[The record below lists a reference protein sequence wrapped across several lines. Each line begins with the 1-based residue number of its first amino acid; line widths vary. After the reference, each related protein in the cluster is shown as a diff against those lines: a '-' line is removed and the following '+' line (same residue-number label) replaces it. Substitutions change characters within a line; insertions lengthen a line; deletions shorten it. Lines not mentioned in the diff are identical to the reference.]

1 MKKKRTGWI
10 KHIDFLIV
18 DLICQQLAFL
28 FSGFLFCEDGN
39 PYQSKAYLIL
49 ALVFILLDI
58 FVAFAFRTLDE
69 TLKRGYY
76 KEFAAAFKHVFLVGG
91 MVFVY
96 LFEAQEQF
104 LYSRAFIYSMIP
116 LYLLLTYLGR
126 IFWKRQ
132 LKQMGAWGLGGSLLV
147 VSPRDRIRECV
158 QNIYKTDYNVYSSV
172 GAVIM
177 DEDCAGSVVEK
188 IPVVANYGGLLDYIR
203 REWVDEVLIV
213 TSLGEDYPKELV
225 EQLKRIKIAVH
236 ITITEAGNIGEN
248 IQQIERMGNYMV
260 LTTGVT
266 RATPLQL
273 SLKRLMDIAGG
284 LIGCLVTAVLWAC
297 FALPIYISSPGPVF
311 FAQERVGRN
320 GKKFKLYKFRT
331 MVPDAEKRKK
341 ELMDQNRIDGDR
353 MFKLE
358 DDPRIIGL
366 KRRPDGSIKG
376 GIGTFLRKT
385 SLDEFPQV
393 INVLR
398 GEMSL
403 VGTRPPT
410 VDEWERYDFHHRVR
424 LAFRPGIT
432 GLWQVSGR
440 SKITDFEEVVRM
452 DTKYIDE
459 WNLGLDIKILFKTIG
474 VVFRRR
480 GAL

>member
-188 IPVVANYGGLLDYIR
+188 IPVVANY
-203 REWVDEVLIV
+203 
-213 TSLGEDYPKELV
+213 
-225 EQLKRIKIAVH
+225 
-236 ITITEAGNIGEN
+236 
-248 IQQIERMGNYMV
+248 
-260 LTTGVT
+260 
-266 RATPLQL
+266 
-273 SLKRLMDIAGG
+273 
-284 LIGCLVTAVLWAC
+284 
-297 FALPIYISSPGPVF
+297 
-311 FAQERVGRN
+311 
-320 GKKFKLYKFRT
+320 
-331 MVPDAEKRKK
+331 
-341 ELMDQNRIDGDR
+341 
-353 MFKLE
+353 
-358 DDPRIIGL
+358 
-366 KRRPDGSIKG
+366 
-376 GIGTFLRKT
+376 
-385 SLDEFPQV
+385 
-393 INVLR
+393 
-398 GEMSL
+398 
-403 VGTRPPT
+403 
-410 VDEWERYDFHHRVR
+410 
-424 LAFRPGIT
+424 
-432 GLWQVSGR
+432 
-440 SKITDFEEVVRM
+440 
-452 DTKYIDE
+452 
-459 WNLGLDIKILFKTIG
+459 
-474 VVFRRR
+474 
-480 GAL
+480 